1 MKLKEIYNRKFK
13 TSTTA
18 KGVYRIQ
25 QGEATE
31 LKETMIDLAIE
42 ALSEKYTELEIIKG
56 AKGVLLLIPNENE
69 GSIPMVLDI
78 VNKPLDFDIEEWEEE
93 YNEKLRKEEEKR
105 QKKELE
111 ELKRNQG
118 K

>member
-1 MKLKEIYNRKFK
+1 MKLKEIYKRKFK

-25 QGEATE
+25 QGEATK
-31 LKETMIDLAIE
+31 LKEIMIDLAIE
-42 ALSEKYTELEIIKG
+42 ALEEKYTELEIIKG
-56 AKGVLLLIPNENE
+56 AKGVLLLIPNEIE
-69 GSIPMVLDI
+69 GAIPMVLDI
-78 VNKPLDFDIEEWEEE
+78 VNKPLDFDVEEWEEE
-93 YNEKLRKEEEKR
+93 YKDKIKREEEKR

-111 ELKRNQG
+111 ALKRNQG